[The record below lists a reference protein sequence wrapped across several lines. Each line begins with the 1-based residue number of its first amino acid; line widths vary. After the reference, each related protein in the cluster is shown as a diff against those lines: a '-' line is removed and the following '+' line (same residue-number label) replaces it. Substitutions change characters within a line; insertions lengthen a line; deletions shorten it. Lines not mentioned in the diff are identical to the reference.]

1 MPSPI
6 VAEQVRTV
14 LMRNPAYQKVT
25 ELTTGALFVLSVKPN
40 PLLLATDMV
49 VALDENGP
57 GTTVTVTISS
67 QALIVGDAGGFYYRY
82 ARDFLIALEDSL
94 RSIQGSQVVSAPA
107 AYRMETNWAS
117 VALLLLLVLFGIWIV
132 SSLHIP
138 MFRLIAALA
147 VIMVVSSLIRIVR
160 GGRLFR

>member
-1 MPSPI
+1 MPNPI
-6 VAEQVRTV
+6 VAEQVRAV
-14 LMRNPAYQKVT
+14 LMRNPAYKKVT
-25 ELTTGALFVLSVKPN
+25 ELTPGALFVLSVKPN
-40 PLLLATDMV
+40 PLLLATDME

-57 GTTVTVTISS
+57 GTTVTVTVSS
-67 QALIVGDAGGFYYRY
+67 QTLIVGDVGGFYYRY
-82 ARDFLIALEDSL
+82 ARDFLVALEDSL
-94 RSIQGSQVVSAPA
+94 RSIQGSQVAPAPA

-117 VALLLLLVLFGIWIV
+117 LALLVLPILFGIWIL

-138 MFRLIAALA
+138 IFRLIVALA